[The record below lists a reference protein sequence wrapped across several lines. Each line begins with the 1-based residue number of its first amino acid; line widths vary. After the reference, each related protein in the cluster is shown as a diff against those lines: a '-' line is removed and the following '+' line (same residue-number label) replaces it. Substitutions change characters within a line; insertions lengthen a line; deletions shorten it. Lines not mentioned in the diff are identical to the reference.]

1 MADDKVVECDKSLKA
16 PKTMFVLHP
25 SLLVLTSSVKVAELC
40 ELIVNL
46 VTCHQHGEPYELP
59 YLVMMACKAIATIVA
74 LL

>member
-1 MADDKVVECDKSLKA
+1 MYPLSGACIPD
-16 PKTMFVLHP
+16 T
-25 SLLVLTSSVKVAELC
+25 SVKVAELC

-59 YLVMMACKAIATIVA
+59 YQVTMAYKVITTIVA